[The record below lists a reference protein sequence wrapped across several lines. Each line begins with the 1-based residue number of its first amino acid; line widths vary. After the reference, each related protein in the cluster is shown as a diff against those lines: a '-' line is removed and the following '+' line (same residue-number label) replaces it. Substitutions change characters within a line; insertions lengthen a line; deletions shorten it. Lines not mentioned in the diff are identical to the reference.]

1 MAKALETFESPR
13 RRRPKAR
20 LVAGVVETDGPGAE
34 RYALKAISRA
44 LEVLDAFP
52 DGETN
57 LSLMQLRHLKGFPEA
72 SLFRILLTLESK
84 GYLVRNP
91 DGSFHAA
98 PKVILGR
105 AYEVSENVRQLT
117 RPYLQVLNGRFDE
130 TASMAYLYGE
140 RIQVVD
146 TIQSFHE
153 IRITNT
159 LGRALPPHCSSMG
172 KAILA
177 FQQPEATDRI
187 VQAYGLHRRTER
199 TIVDREMLSEELA
212 KIRANGYAV
221 DDQESMLGGRCFG
234 APIFTDKTRAVAAIS
249 VSTPVVR
256 LTPEREGAIV
266 EALLEAARE
275 ATMTVQAA
283 MV

>member
-1 MAKALETFESPR
+1 VGAE
-13 RRRPKAR
+13 
-20 LVAGVVETDGPGAE
+20 VEANGGQGAE

-44 LEVLDAFP
+44 LDVLDAFP
-52 DGETN
+52 DGETS

-105 AYEVSENVRQLT
+105 AYEVAEHMRQLT
-117 RPYLQVLNGRFDE
+117 HPYLRTLNGRFDE
-130 TASMAYLYGE
+130 TASMAYLFGE

-153 IRITNT
+153 IRITNIV
-159 LGRALPPHCSSMG
+159 GRVLPPHCSSMG

-177 FQQPEATDRI
+177 FQSPEATDRI

-199 TIVDREMLSEELA
+199 SIVDRALLSEELA
-212 KIRANGYAV
+212 RIRSRGYSI
-221 DDQESMLGGRCFG
+221 DDQENVLGGRCFG
-234 APIFTDKTRAVAAIS
+234 APIFVEKTRAAAALS
-249 VSTPVVR
+249 VSVPLVR
-256 LTPEREGAIV
+256 LTSERESQIV
-266 EALLEAARE
+266 EAMLAAARE
-275 ATMTVQAA
+275 ASATVKAA
-283 MV
+283 TV